1 MNTATHPVAPEDIM
15 ALLDGELSAGE
26 AQEVSQ
32 HLAQCAE
39 CAAVASEF
47 RATSQ
52 IFAQWNVPQPSPEL
66 DRRMAEHASEA
77 ASKQKSVTPRTV
89 TTFGHAKLR
98 FWAFS
103 GGGAVAAVLVIVII
117 ALFIP
122 TLGNHRTLPPQGLMA
137 KMEATAPE
145 PTNSTDHSAYAYS
158 AMPPV
163 PLPQV
168 ESKAESRI
176 GGIVGGNAPNP
187 TPAPAPMI
195 ARTVSLVVLVK
206 NIEVSR
212 AALDGILDQHRGYT
226 AQLTINTPESG
237 ARSFQ
242 ASLRVP
248 APDLAASLAALRS
261 LGAVQSETQSGEEV
275 SQQHADLAARL
286 TNARETEQRLR
297 EILQQ
302 RTGKMEDVLEVEEKI
317 SETRGEIESMEAE
330 QKALEHRVDF
340 ATIDVQLTEEY
351 KAQLNGTSTPVG
363 TNVHNAFVA
372 GMRHAGS
379 ALLGLVL
386 FAEEYGPVFL
396 IWICLLGVPAF
407 IFIRRYRRAQRSL

>member
-1 MNTATHPVAPEDIM
+1 
-15 ALLDGELSAGE
+15 
-26 AQEVSQ
+26 
-32 HLAQCAE
+32 
-39 CAAVASEF
+39 
-47 RATSQ
+47 
-52 IFAQWNVPQPSPEL
+52 
-66 DRRMAEHASEA
+66 
-77 ASKQKSVTPRTV
+77 
-89 TTFGHAKLR
+89 
-98 FWAFS
+98 
-103 GGGAVAAVLVIVII
+103 
-117 ALFIP
+117 
-122 TLGNHRTLPPQGLMA
+122 
-137 KMEATAPE
+137 
-145 PTNSTDHSAYAYS
+145 
-158 AMPPV
+158 MPPV